1 MHLNFEGLL
10 IAVVILVVLFG
21 GSKIP
26 ELMRGLGKGAVEYKK
41 GLDESKQKTPDD
53 QV

>member
-26 ELMRGLGKGAVEYKK
+26 ELMRGLGKGAGEYKK
-41 GLDESKQKTPDD
+41 GLDESKSTVDD
-53 QV
+53 PPV

>member
-41 GLDESKQKTPDD
+41 GLDESKKTDD
-53 QV
+53 PSV